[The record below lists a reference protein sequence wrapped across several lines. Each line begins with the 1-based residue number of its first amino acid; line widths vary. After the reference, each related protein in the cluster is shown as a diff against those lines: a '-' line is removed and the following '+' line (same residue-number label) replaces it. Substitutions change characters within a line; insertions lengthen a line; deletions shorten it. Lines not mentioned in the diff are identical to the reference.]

1 MFLLNLLEPITSIQ
15 ILCMAFFAILFL
27 QSGFDKVFDYQA
39 NSQYMQEH
47 FAKSPLKSTISI
59 LFPLITLFEV
69 LAGVCSLAGL
79 MMFFLNETT
88 EIGLIGVQLAA
99 VNILMLFFGQ
109 RLAKDYQGAV
119 TLTQY
124 FILALIAIYMLS

>member
-1 MFLLNLLEPITSIQ
+1 
-15 ILCMAFFAILFL
+15 MAFLSILFL

-39 NSQYMQEH
+39 NNNYMKEH
-47 FAKSPLKSTISI
+47 FSKSPLKNTVSI
-59 LFPLITLFEV
+59 LFPLITASEV

-79 MMFFLNETT
+79 LMFFLNETT
-88 EIGLIGVQLAA
+88 EIGLIGAQLAS

-119 TLTQY
+119 TLAQY
-124 FILALIAIYMLS
+124 FILSLMSIYILS